1 MSPDIVKT
9 RHDMLKAIRAF
20 FYGHDFIEVETAFL
34 TRCPAPDAHIEPLRA
49 FAADQGP
56 FFLHTSPEIGMKK
69 LLFEGQKKI
78 FQICKV
84 FRVEEFEEIHNT
96 EFSMLEWYMPGTYI
110 DAMVFTESLVKSLG
124 NGLDIIDKDM
134 VAENWKRYE
143 LAGFCIEK
151 TGINPFMLDRQ
162 SLFEAMRKSEIFDL
176 QGHESWEDLF
186 FKLFI
191 QEVEP
196 RINARVPFFLV
207 DWPVKISSMA
217 KRKDAQTVERF
228 ELYMSGLEI
237 ANGYTELLDA
247 EEQRARFLLEN
258 EKRVQL
264 RKEPLPI
271 DNEFLAGLC
280 RMRDSVAGVSVGVD
294 RLLMVLLG
302 KQKIGEVLY
311 SRFEIVKPDTCG

>member
-9 RHDMLKAIRAF
+9 RHDVLKAIRAF
-20 FYGHDFIEVETAFL
+20 FYGHGFIEVETAFL

-49 FAADQGP
+49 FVADEGP

-69 LLFEGQKKI
+69 LLFEGRKKI

-84 FRVEEFEEIHNT
+84 FRVEEFEEIHST

-110 DAMVFTESLVKSLG
+110 DAMECTESLVKSLG
-124 NGLDIIDKDM
+124 GVLEITDENI
-134 VAENWKRYE
+134 VAANWKHYDLAE
-143 LAGFCIEK
+143 LCIEK
-151 TGINPFMLDRQ
+151 AGINPFMLDRQ
-162 SLFEAMRKSEIFDL
+162 SLFDAMRQKQIFDL

-196 RINARVPFFLV
+196 RIDAKIPFFLV
-207 DWPVKISSMA
+207 DWPTRISSMA

-237 ANGYTELLDA
+237 ANGYTELLNA
-247 EEQRARFLLEN
+247 EEQRARFLAEN

-264 RKEPLPI
+264 GKEPLPI
-271 DNEFLAGLC
+271 DSDFLAGL
-280 RMRDSVAGVSVGVD
+280 RRIHDSVAGVSVGVD

-302 KQKIGEVLY
+302 KQKIGDVLC
-311 SRFEIVKPDTCG
+311 SRFQINPAKG